1 MTTTTTAPPASSEA
15 WSDKNQRYLVDCI
28 AVVKLHLQRHADE
41 AGSTTPPPV
50 QPAWPKEE
58 GNAPPSLEI
67 IRQLFG
73 LSDFEWSILVLC
85 AGAELD
91 SEVGQLCAKVQGAS
105 YPTFGLALGA
115 LPNPHWSALV
125 PISPLRRFRLVEI
138 AAAGQLPSSLT
149 ASPLRIEERVLHY
162 LAGISYL
169 EKQLQ
174 GIIRPVTVRAML
186 PESHMHLVSS
196 ILLSING
203 RNEKKPATFLW
214 GADSTSKLV
223 AAARVCNELGLLLW
237 QVEADALP
245 QKADELDAFVQLWIR
260 ESALLGAG
268 LYISADDA
276 DAQAQKL
283 ARRLADEMP
292 GIVFVGTRERIPS
305 SSLSLEVKKPEKGEQ
320 LAMWKAYL
328 GELVHGLSD
337 GELARITS
345 QFDLNSASIQ
355 QAASEALFSFKNA
368 SLSHSSF
375 SSALWQSSRVASRPK
390 MSDLAQHI
398 EPKAK
403 MEDLVLPER
412 EKQLIK
418 EIAIQVR
425 QRDRVYREW
434 GWGAN
439 SGSRG
444 LGIAALFAGESG
456 TGKTM
461 AAEVLANELDL
472 DLFRIDLSMVV
483 SKYIGE
489 TEKNLRQVFDAAED
503 GGAILFF
510 DEADALF
517 GKRSE
522 VRDSHDRYANIEV
535 GYLLQ
540 RMESYRGLAILTTNL
555 KNAIDTAFVRRIRF
569 IVNFPFPDEK
579 SRADIWRRVFPKST
593 PTANLDYGRLA
604 RMNITGGSI
613 RNIALNACFLAAEQD
628 VHVGMDHIKQ
638 AAKSEYDK
646 MERPLTRL
654 EMGD

>member
-1 MTTTTTAPPASSEA
+1 
-15 WSDKNQRYLVDCI
+15 
-28 AVVKLHLQRHADE
+28 
-41 AGSTTPPPV
+41 
-50 QPAWPKEE
+50 
-58 GNAPPSLEI
+58 
-67 IRQLFG
+67 
-73 LSDFEWSILVLC
+73 
-85 AGAELD
+85 
-91 SEVGQLCAKVQGAS
+91 
-105 YPTFGLALGA
+105 
-115 LPNPHWSALV
+115 
-125 PISPLRRFRLVEI
+125 
-138 AAAGQLPSSLT
+138 
-149 ASPLRIEERVLHY
+149 
-162 LAGISYL
+162 
-169 EKQLQ
+169 
-174 GIIRPVTVRAML
+174 
-186 PESHMHLVSS
+186 
-196 ILLSING
+196 
-203 RNEKKPATFLW
+203 
-214 GADSTSKLV
+214 
-223 AAARVCNELGLLLW
+223 
-237 QVEADALP
+237 
-245 QKADELDAFVQLWIR
+245 
-260 ESALLGAG
+260 
-268 LYISADDA
+268 
-276 DAQAQKL
+276 
-283 ARRLADEMP
+283 
-292 GIVFVGTRERIPS
+292 
-305 SSLSLEVKKPEKGEQ
+305 
-320 LAMWKAYL
+320 
-328 GELVHGLSD
+328 
-337 GELARITS
+337 
-345 QFDLNSASIQ
+345 
-355 QAASEALFSFKNA
+355 
-368 SLSHSSF
+368 
-375 SSALWQSSRVASRPK
+375 